1 MAAFDEDPAQHAAAL
16 PDDEHAMA
24 TLRREVTAEIMVMLR
39 FAWSRGIELPVQL
52 LDLLGSLDPAAR
64 HADGGGDA
72 RAPLTT
78 LAKLHGLLARAVAP
92 AMPVTLALMERELGG
107 TGWRGV
113 LGPIG
118 NVRRLVVAAFAFLLL
133 FVAISMAPA
142 LNAASMDGDIYTLDG
157 TSQIVVMVF
166 LLSAAGIGGTFQAL
180 FTAQRYVA
188 DATYD
193 PRYDGSY
200 WSRIAL
206 GLVAG
211 LLLSVLVPVSMEGAE
226 SPTLAKPVL
235 ALLGGFSSGL
245 VYRILQRLVETIE
258 SLFQSRAAA
267 SRGP

>member
-1 MAAFDEDPAQHAAAL
+1 MTTSDQDPALQAAAT
-16 PDDEHAMA
+16 PEDEQAA
-24 TLRREVTAEIMVMLR
+24 STLRRHVMAEIMVMLR
-39 FAWSRGIELPVQL
+39 FAWSRGVDLPVELPGL
-52 LDLLGSLDPAAR
+52 LSCIDPAACR
-64 HADGGGDA
+64 AREACDA
-72 RAPLTT
+72 QAPLAA
-78 LAKLHGLLARAVAP
+78 LAELHALLARAVAP
-92 AMPVTLALMERELGG
+92 AMPVTLALMECELHG

-142 LNAASMDGDIYTLDG
+142 LNAESMDGDIYTLDG
-157 TSQIVVMVF
+157 LSQIVVMVF

-211 LLLSVLVPVSMEGAE
+211 LLLSVLVPVSLEGAE

-245 VYRILQRLVETIE
+245 VYRIMQRLVETIE
-258 SLFQSRAAA
+258 SLFQSRAPTA
-267 SRGP
+267 RGP